1 MKGHTTMNTQN
12 TVESSI
18 VEVFVQGENLSNPI
32 LIRAERTAAVLE
44 VVAAALAQGLAAP
57 SDDVTIAVFI
67 EDQEDELGHH
77 LLLEDVGIGTRH
89 SHIHCHRCR
98 RVEVSVTFNGV
109 TKSRSFSPAA
119 TVARAKE
126 WADTDFH
133 LTGVDATEHALQ
145 ICGTALR
152 PDEDTHL
159 GSLVHYPACEI
170 RFGLVAKKRV
180 EG

>member
-1 MKGHTTMNTQN
+1 MNTQN
-12 TVESSI
+12 NMESSI

-32 LIRAERTAAVLE
+32 IIRAERTAAVLE
-44 VVAAALAQGLAAP
+44 VVAGALAHGLASP
-57 SDDVTIAVFI
+57 SDDITIAVFI

-77 LLLEDVGIGTRH
+77 LLLEEVGIGIRH
-89 SHIHCHRCR
+89 SHVHCHRCR
-98 RVEVSVTFNGV
+98 RVEASATFNGT
-109 TKSRSFSPAA
+109 TKSRAFSPAA
-119 TVARAKE
+119 TVASVKE
-126 WADTDFH
+126 WADTEFH
-133 LTGVDATEHALQ
+133 LAGVDATEHALQ

-159 GSLVHYPACEI
+159 GSLVHYPDCEI